1 MKFLQQ
7 YFQWTNWKCLLTDYL
22 KDKYVILDDHDFE
35 EAAPEKSKIIE
46 LENFVNISEI
56 NPIYYETSY
65 YTEPE
70 KQGTKA
76 YALLLKALEKSKKAE
91 RDKDIDESELPDNVK
106 QALKAIRDKQEELE
120 EKQKELQQL
129 MSNSSMPPEEKQ
141 EKVEALQAEVSS
153 LSRGLVDSKNNLVSS
168 MQDQG
173 LTEQQIQTAMAL
185 MN

>member
-1 MKFLQQ
+1 MLNMGIQSSMPEAKTVASVSDDQTSASEKGSSKAPVGIHVDLSPLGLQ
-7 YFQWTNWKCLLTDYL
+7 
-22 KDKYVILDDHDFE
+22 
-35 EAAPEKSKIIE
+35 
-46 LENFVNISEI
+46 
-56 NPIYYETSY
+56 
-65 YTEPE
+65 
-70 KQGTKA
+70 
-76 YALLLKALEKSKKAE
+76 KSKKAD
-91 RDKDIDESELPDNVK
+91 RDKDIDESDLPDSVK
-106 QALKAIRDKQEELE
+106 QSIKAIRDKQEELE
-120 EKQKELQQL
+120 KKQQELQQL

>member
-1 MKFLQQ
+1 MLNLSIQNVLPQ
-7 YFQWTNWKCLLTDYL
+7 TTQATSASANNTPEQE
-22 KDKYVILDDHDFE
+22 KDNSKAPVGIHVDLSPLGLD
-35 EAAPEKSKIIE
+35 
-46 LENFVNISEI
+46 
-56 NPIYYETSY
+56 
-65 YTEPE
+65 
-70 KQGTKA
+70 
-76 YALLLKALEKSKKAE
+76 KSKKAE
-91 RDKDIDESELPDNVK
+91 RDKDIDESELPDSVK

-120 EKQKELQQL
+120 KKQQELQQL

>member
-1 MKFLQQ
+1 M
-7 YFQWTNWKCLLTDYL
+7 L
-22 KDKYVILDDHDFE
+22 KMDLNQMLNLSIQNVVPAATQ
-35 EAAPEKSKIIE
+35 AAPVSDDNTSASEKDSSKAPVGIHVD
-46 LENFVNISEI
+46 LS
-56 NPIYYETSY
+56 PLGL
-65 YTEPE
+65 
-70 KQGTKA
+70 Q
-76 YALLLKALEKSKKAE
+76 KSKKAE

-120 EKQKELQQL
+120 KKQQELQQL

-141 EKVEALQAEVSS
+141 EKVKALQAEVSS

>member
-1 MKFLQQ
+1 MLNLSIQNVMPQSTQAASVSDDKTLATEKDSSKNPVGIHVDLSPLGLQ
-7 YFQWTNWKCLLTDYL
+7 
-22 KDKYVILDDHDFE
+22 
-35 EAAPEKSKIIE
+35 
-46 LENFVNISEI
+46 
-56 NPIYYETSY
+56 
-65 YTEPE
+65 
-70 KQGTKA
+70 
-76 YALLLKALEKSKKAE
+76 KSKKAE

-106 QALKAIRDKQEELE
+106 QGLKAIRDKQEELE
-120 EKQKELQQL
+120 KKQKELQQL

-141 EKVEALQAEVSS
+141 EKVKALQAEIST

>member
-1 MKFLQQ
+1 MLNLSIQNVFS
-7 YFQWTNWKCLLTDYL
+7 
-22 KDKYVILDDHDFE
+22 
-35 EAAPEKSKIIE
+35 APTQARPVSAD
-46 LENFVNISEI
+46 N
-56 NPIYYETSY
+56 TS
-65 YTEPE
+65 EPE
-70 KQGTKA
+70 KDSSKA
-76 YALLLKALEKSKKAE
+76 PVGIHVDLSPLGLDKSKKSA

-120 EKQKELQQL
+120 KKQQELQQL

-153 LSRGLVDSKNNLVSS
+153 LSRGLVDAKNNLVSS
-168 MQDQG
+168 MEDQG

>member
-1 MKFLQQ
+1 MLNLSIQNVAPQ
-7 YFQWTNWKCLLTDYL
+7 STQAAAVSD
-22 KDKYVILDDHDFE
+22 DKTSG
-35 EAAPEKSKIIE
+35 PEKDSSKAPVGIHVD
-46 LENFVNISEI
+46 LS
-56 NPIYYETSY
+56 PLGL
-65 YTEPE
+65 
-70 KQGTKA
+70 Q
-76 YALLLKALEKSKKAE
+76 KSKKAE

-106 QALKAIRDKQEELE
+106 QSLKAIRDKQEELE

-141 EKVEALQAEVSS
+141 EKIKALQAEISS
-153 LSRGLVDSKNNLVSS
+153 LSRGVVDAKNNLVSS

>member
-1 MKFLQQ
+1 MIKMDLNQMLNLSIQNVMPQSTQAASVSDDKTLATEKDSSKNPVGIHVDLSPLGLQ
-7 YFQWTNWKCLLTDYL
+7 
-22 KDKYVILDDHDFE
+22 
-35 EAAPEKSKIIE
+35 
-46 LENFVNISEI
+46 
-56 NPIYYETSY
+56 
-65 YTEPE
+65 
-70 KQGTKA
+70 
-76 YALLLKALEKSKKAE
+76 KSKKAE

-106 QALKAIRDKQEELE
+106 QGLKAIRDKQEELE
-120 EKQKELQQL
+120 KKQKELQQL

-141 EKVEALQAEVSS
+141 EKVKALQAEIST

>member
-1 MKFLQQ
+1 MLNMGIQSSMPEAKTVASVSDDQTSASEKDSSKAPVGIHVDLSPLGLQ
-7 YFQWTNWKCLLTDYL
+7 
-22 KDKYVILDDHDFE
+22 
-35 EAAPEKSKIIE
+35 
-46 LENFVNISEI
+46 
-56 NPIYYETSY
+56 
-65 YTEPE
+65 
-70 KQGTKA
+70 
-76 YALLLKALEKSKKAE
+76 KSKKAE
-91 RDKDIDESELPDNVK
+91 RDKDIDESDLPDSVK
-106 QALKAIRDKQEELE
+106 QSIKAIRDKQEELE
-120 EKQKELQQL
+120 KKQQELQQL